1 MKQSLFKIGL
11 LLTVTTIFI
20 GCDAWQNDIRLND
33 EARSKNLYEAVT
45 SNPDLSV
52 FAQILQLT
60 GYDKYLQEEQSLT
73 VFAPKNSVLSGLSLT
88 DVEKLKEWVKD
99 YIAYYSYYVDES
111 GKFETGNIRMIND
124 KNIPVNAA
132 GISGAGLVKYNL
144 VSSNG
149 VLHIIDNIIIN
160 RLNIFE
166 YLSTLNGYDQVAYI
180 ISQNKEIMDKEKSIQ
195 KGVDITGRP
204 IYDTIWTVQNDFLDA
219 FPIDDET
226 QAFNLILLEPVALQK
241 LQAKYAKYM
250 KQEKAEI
257 QAKEIMRHITSDL
270 VLFPKKIEA
279 DGRYLSMHGDSLL
292 VDVKL
297 SSVVNTYQ
305 ASNGKV
311 YKVNDIDIKMYNNK
325 IKTQIIEAEDY
336 TERWDGQDGWE
347 VRYRSW
353 ASGGKDVTL
362 KGQTRTTFPYYLWD
376 AAGDSIKP
384 VSETRTFNMIHRS
397 NEGFVS
403 KSNNSYLKY
412 EPEMF
417 SVPYQIYWR
426 TYDDKSGH
434 IYSVTGLH
442 YSIVG
447 KDTVPLFTVN
457 GNDTIAYTLRLPMK
471 MEQKMLI
478 SFPGK
483 PALRRNNDATILN
496 NFNAYSVMATESVA
510 GIMDELKLTRYKTA
524 ATDNMFMLATS
535 LTSPLTPY
543 LTEDDFGKNDILK
556 CPAYGKATIFVSN
569 TIREK
574 DTNAGVIFLDY
585 IRLVP
590 MVDPNE

>member
-1 MKQSLFKIGL
+1 MKQSFFKIGL
-11 LLTVTTIFI
+11 FITIATVLI

-33 EARSKNLYEAVT
+33 EARSKNLYEAVK
-45 SNPDLSV
+45 SDPDLSV

-73 VFAPKNSVLSGLSLT
+73 VFAPKNSALSGLSLS
-88 DVEKLKEWVKD
+88 DVDKLKEWVKD

-111 GKFETGNIRMIND
+111 GKFEAGNIRMIND
-124 KNIPVNAA
+124 KNVPVNAA
-132 GISGAGLVKYNL
+132 GVSGAGLVKYN
-144 VSSNG
+144 VASSNG
-149 VLHIIDNIIIN
+149 VLHIIDNIITN

-166 YLSTLNGYDQVAYI
+166 YLSTQNGYDQVSYI
-180 ISQNKEIMDKEKSIQ
+180 FSQEKEIMDREKSIQ
-195 KGVDITGRP
+195 KGVDISGRP

-219 FPIDDET
+219 FPLDNET
-226 QAFNLILLEPVALQK
+226 YAFNVILLEPAALQK

-250 KQEKAEI
+250 KQDKAEE
-257 QAKEIMRHITSDL
+257 QAIEIMRHITSDL
-270 VLFPKKIEA
+270 VLFPENIEA

-297 SSVVNTYQ
+297 SSITSTYQ

-311 YKVNDIDIKMYNNK
+311 YRVNDIDVKMYNNK
-325 IKTQIIEAEDY
+325 IKTQFIEAEDY

-362 KGQTRTTFPYYLWD
+362 KGQTRTTFQYYLWNV
-376 AAGDSIKP
+376 AGDSIQP
-384 VSETRTFNMIHRS
+384 RSETRTFNMIHRS

-417 SVPYQIYWR
+417 SVPYKIYWR

-447 KDTVPLFTVN
+447 KDTIPLFTVN

-483 PALRRNNDATILN
+483 PVLRRTNDATFIN
-496 NFNAYSVMATESVA
+496 NFNSYSVMATESEA
-510 GIMDELKLTRYKTA
+510 GVMDELKLTRYKTA
-524 ATDNMFMLATS
+524 ATDNMYMLATS
-535 LTSPLTPY
+535 LTSPLLLYTA
-543 LTEDDFGKNDILK
+543 EDDFGQNDVLK
-556 CPAYGKATIFVSN
+556 CPTYGKATIFVSN